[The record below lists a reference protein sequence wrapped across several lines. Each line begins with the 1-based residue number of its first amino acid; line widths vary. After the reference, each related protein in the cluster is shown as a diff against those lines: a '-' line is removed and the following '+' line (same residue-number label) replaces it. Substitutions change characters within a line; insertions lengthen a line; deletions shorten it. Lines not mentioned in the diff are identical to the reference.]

1 MKPLGIPHD
10 LGNPMTQRLRFCFTA
25 GFLGAFVQET
35 KDLVKGCNSD
45 GADEEKVG
53 TLPDCSAGLLH
64 QARCFYYVYI
74 YYIYIII
81 LYIYMYCIYKYI
93 IWNIMELY

>member
-1 MKPLGIPHD
+1 
-10 LGNPMTQRLRFCFTA
+10 MTQRLRFCFAA

-74 YYIYIII
+74 YII
-81 LYIYMYCIYKYI
+81 LSKEVGKQYFRVTNDFYLMKFT
-93 IWNIMELY
+93 MMKGGT

>member
-74 YYIYIII
+74 YYIYYNIIYI
-81 LYIYMYCIYKYI
+81 YVLYI
-93 IWNIMELY
+93 